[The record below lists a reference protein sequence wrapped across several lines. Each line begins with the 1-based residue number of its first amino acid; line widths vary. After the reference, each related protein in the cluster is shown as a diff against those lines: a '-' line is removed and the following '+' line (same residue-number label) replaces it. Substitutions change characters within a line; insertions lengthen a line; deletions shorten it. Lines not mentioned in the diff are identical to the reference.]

1 MFTTNGQPN
10 YFANVFLNNQD
21 LFSLLKMNA
30 TELKQELATGKS
42 VVEFASSKNISTQG
56 VIEIIADAQ
65 KEVQFKGGEMEET
78 IEEYSKC
85 IELKV
90 DSIQSTEKLH
100 TNS

>member
-10 YFANVFLNNQD
+10 YFAIAFLNDQD
-21 LFSLLKMNA
+21 LFSLLKMNS

-65 KEVQFKGGEMEET
+65 KEVQLKGGETEKT
-78 IEEYSKC
+78 IEEYYK
-85 IELKV
+85 
-90 DSIQSTEKLH
+90 SIKFL
-100 TNS
+100 

>member
-10 YFANVFLNNQD
+10 YFANAFLNNQD

-30 TELKQELATGKS
+30 TELKQESTTGKS
-42 VVEFASSKNISTQG
+42 VVEIASSKNVSTQE
-56 VIEIIADAQ
+56 VIEVIAKAQ
-65 KEVQFKGGEMEET
+65 KEVQFKGGETEEM

-90 DSIQSTEKLH
+90 LQVIEYK
-100 TNS
+100 